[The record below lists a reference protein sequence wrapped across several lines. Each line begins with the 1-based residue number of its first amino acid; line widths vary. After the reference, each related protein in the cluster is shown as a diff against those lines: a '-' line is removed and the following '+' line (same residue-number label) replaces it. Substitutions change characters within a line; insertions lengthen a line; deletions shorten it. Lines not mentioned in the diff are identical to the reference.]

1 MIVTRLRL
9 TNVRAIEMVDF
20 SFKPGFNLIVG
31 VNGVGK
37 TTALDSLA
45 LCLARVTQKV
55 NRLKGT
61 LHSFTTEDIREG
73 TDALSMICDVHMG
86 GVDPS
91 YTIHMPRYPF
101 HRTADEAGQM
111 EERPTPAKAFFS
123 GDPLPSSDQ
132 LKGRKPLA
140 VLYSTRRAVPSDRI
154 GSKGAAGGGFALA
167 FAEAF
172 SARDLRLRELADWML
187 AQKALAHEQ
196 ATRSNVLPAFNAA
209 IERFLP
215 GYKDLHVTDGEAP
228 QLAIVH
234 GEMQVPVRKLSDGER
249 GVLAI
254 VLDLT
259 RRLAIAN
266 PDLAD
271 PPSGGEAKRLASR
284 VPFRE
289 NSLRVNAPTTPPPP
303 ACSPLTRR
311 WLPGGS
317 IRRLRDQRRTKWLP
331 QTRRRTEP

>member
-9 TNVRAIEMVDF
+9 WNVRAIESADL
-20 SFKPGFNLIVG
+20 SFQPGFNLIVG

-37 TTALDSLA
+37 TTVLDSLA

-55 NRLKGT
+55 NRLTGT

-91 YTIHMPRYPF
+91 YTIHIPRYPF
-101 HRTADEAGQM
+101 HRTADEAGRMQ
-111 EERPTPAKAFFS
+111 ERPTPAKALFS

-132 LKGRKPLA
+132 LKSRPLA

-317 IRRLRDQRRTKWLP
+317 IRRLRDRRRTKWPP